1 MSQYIRYKQVD
12 NVQEGRVNYFLK
24 AGKFL
29 IDAITSVYILPA
41 FFAVEII
48 LFSLLSPYFFTV
60 SNLLNLGRQMAV
72 LGIVSVGATF
82 GLISGAIDLSV
93 GSVIALSG
101 MLGAWCLKIG
111 LPVPVA
117 ILSPLVFCLGIGT
130 VNGLIVTK
138 LKVNPIV
145 TTLGMMGIVRGLA
158 LIWTGARGMPIR
170 NNIYN
175 VFQGKWVGI
184 PIPLILLVLI
194 FIIGYIVLS
203 QTRFGRYAYAVGG
216 NSSASRAA
224 TIRVDTLRIS
234 YLAVS
239 GLLAGVSGWVLASM
253 SGAATPAAAQGYE
266 LTVVTAV
273 ILGGVSLSGG
283 RGSMIGTILG
293 SVILGVM
300 VNGMTLLGI
309 ESYYQMMLQGFV
321 LLIAVMADAR
331 RTGGY
336 K

>member
-1 MSQYIRYKQVD
+1 MTPSLPAAQASESRKQGSGLL
-12 NVQEGRVNYFLK
+12 QALTSEHILPF
-24 AGKFL
+24 FL
-29 IDAITSVYILPA
+29 IL
-41 FFAVEII
+41 ELI
-48 LFSLLSPYFFTV
+48 LFSITSKEFLTV
-60 SNLLNLGRQMAV
+60 GNLLNLGKQMTV

-82 GLISGAIDLSV
+82 GLISGAVDLSV

-101 MLGAWCLKIG
+101 MLGAWAIKNG
-111 LPVPVA
+111 LTAPLAVLFA
-117 ILSPLVFCLGIGT
+117 LSFSLGIGA

-138 LKVNPIV
+138 LRVNPIV

-170 NNIYN
+170 DTLYNI
-175 VFQGKWVGI
+175 FQGKWLGI
-184 PIPLILLVLI
+184 PVPLIMLI
-194 FIIGYIVLS
+194 VIFFIGSIVLS
-203 QTRFGRYAYAVGG
+203 QTRFGRYAYAIGG
-216 NSSASRAA
+216 NPSAARAA
-224 TIRVDTLRIS
+224 AISVDLLRVS
-234 YLAVS
+234 YLAIS
-239 GLLAGVSGWVLASM
+239 GFLAGVSGWVLSSM

-266 LTVVTAV
+266 LTVITAV

-293 SVILGVM
+293 SLILGVM

-309 ESYYQMMLQGFV
+309 QSFYQLILQGLV
-321 LLIAVMADAR
+321 LLVAVMADAR